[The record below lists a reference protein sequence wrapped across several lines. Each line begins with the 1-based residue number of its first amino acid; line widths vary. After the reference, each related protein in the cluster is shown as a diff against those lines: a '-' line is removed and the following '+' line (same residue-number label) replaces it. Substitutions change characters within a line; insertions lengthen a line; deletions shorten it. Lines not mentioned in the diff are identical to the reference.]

1 MQPLKGLSLRPRLAL
16 LLAGVLAVCFSLV
29 GLLHYENMHLALLT
43 EIDETL
49 VLRAANVGDQLR
61 DSGVRDREAARQ
73 VNLDEVRPF
82 AMGSSPEVYVE
93 LVAPEG
99 EVLKTSSNLHG
110 LSLPPTPGGQPKET
124 VSVEGMRLRRL
135 TVPYR
140 VGTEPLLHIVVG
152 ESLYLMD
159 ASLALAA
166 QRTVAIALL
175 TLALTMFFCG
185 MALDQGLRPLRRL
198 ANTIDTIV
206 RTGDMSRRVEVPPGD
221 DEVAKVA
228 STFNVLIGRV
238 SGLLDAQR
246 EFLADTS
253 HELRNPLTVIQTDLD
268 LLGRELDAETRREVS
283 EEASRETGRMIR
295 LVQDLMELSWAET
308 EKKIRP
314 ESIDLRSLAQRLVE
328 RLSSQ
333 AEHST
338 LELEPGP
345 DPLVWADPE
354 RVEQILINLISN
366 ALRHS
371 GGEVRLAIDL
381 DQTQAS
387 ITVSDNGCGIAPEH
401 LPKLFER
408 FYRVDKSRNRV
419 SGGAGLGLPLARAL
433 ARAHGGDITV
443 ESTLGQGSAFKLS
456 LPLTPL

>member
-1 MQPLKGLSLRPRLAL
+1 METLKGLSLRARLAL

-49 VLRAANVGDQLR
+49 VLRAANVGEQLR
-61 DSGVRDREAARQ
+61 SSGVRTLEAARGLD
-73 VNLDEVRPF
+73 LDEAPPF

-93 LVAPEG
+93 LVSPAG
-99 EVLKTSSNLHG
+99 EVVKTSSNLHG
-110 LSLPPTPGGQPKET
+110 VSLPPTASGQPKET
-124 VSVEGMRLRRL
+124 VSVDGMRLRRL
-135 TVPYR
+135 TVPYPA
-140 VGTEPLLHIVVG
+140 GSAPLLHIVVG
-152 ESLYLMD
+152 ESLHLMD

-166 QRTVAIALL
+166 QRTVAIAML
-175 TLALTMFFCG
+175 TLGLTLGLCG

-206 RTGDMSRRVEVPPGD
+206 RTGDMSRRVEVPPGQ

-238 SGLLDAQR
+238 GGLLDAQR

-283 EEASRETGRMIR
+283 DEASRETGRMIR

-314 ESIDLRSLAQRLVE
+314 ESVDLRALVERLVE
-328 RLSSQ
+328 RLGQ
-333 AEHST
+333 AEQTSLT
-338 LELEPGP
+338 LEPGP

-354 RVEQILINLISN
+354 RVEQILINLIGN

-371 GGEVRLAIDL
+371 GGQVRVAIDL
-381 DQTQAS
+381 DQQRGLVR
-387 ITVSDNGCGIAPEH
+387 VSDDGCGIAPEH

-433 ARAHGGDITV
+433 ARAHGGEISV
-443 ESTLGQGSAFKLS
+443 ESSLGEGSTFTVS
-456 LPLTPL
+456 LPLSPT